1 MRLQIENFAKIAKAD
16 INIDGITVIAG
27 ENNTGK
33 STIGKALYCVFN
45 SLYALEDKIYSERED
60 SVWTILRALPLSYDI
75 RQQTILGGLKTNKY
89 SDLVHGL
96 LKKSEKVD
104 ADVLGKLSTDAI
116 KKYASESNLDDTE
129 IKDFSNRLYEV
140 LNVSREDILHTI
152 ISKYL
157 NSEFK
162 GQINH
167 VNYPRKVSRLNLK
180 LREKEIDLEIEND
193 EITEMDL
200 DARIYAQALYIDDPF
215 IINRLDENS
224 FFSSIIG
231 DEHSKFLLRCLKGK
245 VNDNVVDETILKKK
259 MSTILENI
267 NTILNGDFVKGES
280 QEEFQEKGFRK
291 SFRFSNLASGL
302 KTFVILKKLLQNG
315 VLVEKGVLIL
325 DEPEVHLHPQWIVEY
340 ARLLVLIHKT
350 LGTKLI
356 LASHD
361 PDFIAAIKAIA
372 KREEVLEETN
382 FYISSSEEQECSYRY
397 NFKWLGKDIEPIFES
412 FNIALERIQQYGDTD
427 I

>member
-1 MRLQIENFAKIAKAD
+1 MRLQIENLAKIEKAD

-33 STIGKALYCVFN
+33 STIGKALYCIFN
-45 SLYALEDKIYSERED
+45 SLYDLEDKIFSEREN

-75 RQQTILGGLKTNKY
+75 RQQTILAGLRSKKS
-89 SDLVHGL
+89 SDFVHEL
-96 LKKSEKVD
+96 LKKAEKVD
-104 ADVLGKLSTDAI
+104 ADVLGKLSTNAI
-116 KKYASESNLDDTE
+116 IKYASESKLDDTE
-129 IKDFSNRLYEV
+129 IRDFSNKLYDV
-140 LNVSREDILHTI
+140 LNVSREDVLHTI

-167 VNYPRKVSRLNLK
+167 VNYPRKASRLNLK
-180 LREKEIDLEIEND
+180 LREKEIGLEIENN
-193 EITEMDL
+193 EITEMNL

-215 IINRLDENS
+215 IINRFDENS
-224 FFSSIIG
+224 FLSSIIG
-231 DEHSKFLLRCLKGK
+231 DEHSKFLLRCLKDK

-267 NTILNGDFVKGES
+267 NTILNGDFVKSES

-325 DEPEVHLHPQWIVEY
+325 DEPEVHLHPAWQLQFAEIIV
-340 ARLLVLIHKT
+340 LLQKELNLHVLLTTHSPYFLRAIEVYSAKH
-350 LGTKLI
+350 LLADRCHYYMTKLEKDKVKI
-356 LASHD
+356 ADATTCTDEIYKMLAE
-361 PDFIAAIKAIA
+361 PFT
-372 KREEVLEETN
+372 VLDR
-382 FYISSSEEQECSYRY
+382 IR
-397 NFKWLGKDIEPIFES
+397 LGEPEI
-412 FNIALERIQQYGDTD
+412 
-427 I
+427 

>member
-167 VNYPRKVSRLNLK
+167 VNYPRKVSRLNLP
-180 LREKEIDLEIEND
+180 L
-193 EITEMDL
+193 
-200 DARIYAQALYIDDPF
+200 
-215 IINRLDENS
+215 
-224 FFSSIIG
+224 
-231 DEHSKFLLRCLKGK
+231 C
-245 VNDNVVDETILKKK
+245 
-259 MSTILENI
+259 
-267 NTILNGDFVKGES
+267 
-280 QEEFQEKGFRK
+280 
-291 SFRFSNLASGL
+291 
-302 KTFVILKKLLQNG
+302 
-315 VLVEKGVLIL
+315 
-325 DEPEVHLHPQWIVEY
+325 
-340 ARLLVLIHKT
+340 
-350 LGTKLI
+350 
-356 LASHD
+356 
-361 PDFIAAIKAIA
+361 
-372 KREEVLEETN
+372 
-382 FYISSSEEQECSYRY
+382 
-397 NFKWLGKDIEPIFES
+397 
-412 FNIALERIQQYGDTD
+412 
-427 I
+427 

>member
-1 MRLQIENFAKIAKAD
+1 MRLQIENLAKIVKAD

-33 STIGKALYCVFN
+33 STIGKALYCIFN
-45 SLYALEDKIYSERED
+45 SLYDLEDKIFSEREN

-75 RQQTILGGLKTNKY
+75 RQQTILGELRSKKH
-89 SDLVHGL
+89 SDFVYEL
-96 LKKSEKVD
+96 LKKAEKVD
-104 ADVLGKLSTDAI
+104 ADFLGRLSTDAI
-116 KKYASESNLDDTE
+116 IKYASESKLDDTE
-129 IKDFSNRLYEV
+129 IRDFSNKLYDV
-140 LNVSREDILHTI
+140 LNVSREDVLHTI

-224 FFSSIIG
+224 FLSSIIG
-231 DEHSKFLLRCLKGK
+231 DEHSKFLLRCLKDK

-325 DEPEVHLHPQWIVEY
+325 DEPEVHLHPEWQLQFAEIIV
-340 ARLLVLIHKT
+340 LLQKELNLHVLLTTHSPYFLRAIEVYSAKH
-350 LGTKLI
+350 LLADRCHYYMTKLEKDKVEIVDATTCTDEIYKMLAEPFAI
-356 LASHD
+356 LD
-361 PDFIAAIKAIA
+361 RIRLGE
-372 KREEVLEETN
+372 RE
-382 FYISSSEEQECSYRY
+382 I
-397 NFKWLGKDIEPIFES
+397 
-412 FNIALERIQQYGDTD
+412 
-427 I
+427 